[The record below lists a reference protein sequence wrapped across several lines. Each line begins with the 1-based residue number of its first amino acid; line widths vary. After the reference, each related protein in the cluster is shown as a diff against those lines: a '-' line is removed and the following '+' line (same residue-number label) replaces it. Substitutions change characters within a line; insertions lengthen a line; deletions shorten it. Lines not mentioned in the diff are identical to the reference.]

1 MRPTGFTAPGPRL
14 ATIESTARA
23 LRREVAAH
31 NRQVLLIALV
41 TAAFAAILWSL
52 LYGICGWLII
62 LGSTITEQSTFAI
75 PRGFSVVFAFA
86 ALCALIYTWIDNRL
100 HAHAL
105 PRDDKNAAAIAA
117 DFLLALPRIT
127 LSIWGTLRAW
137 LWLKGADRTLA
148 AALLHRLQ
156 RDRRVP
162 LHSLPVDLPDEPQRF
177 RILLAL
183 QIIRTIEMHRDRNE
197 AWLTLDSQR
206 PHSLFAS

>member
-1 MRPTGFTAPGPRL
+1 MRSTGFTAPGPRA

-23 LRREVAAH
+23 LRREVATH
-31 NRQVLLIALV
+31 NRQVLLIAFF
-41 TAAFAAILWSL
+41 TAFVAALLWSL
-52 LYGICGWLII
+52 LYAVCEWLTI
-62 LGSTITEQSTFAI
+62 LATTISEQSEFAI
-75 PRGFSVVFAFA
+75 PRGFGVIFAFA
-86 ALCALIYTWIDNRL
+86 ALCSLIYTWIDNRL

-105 PRDDKNAAAIAA
+105 PRDDKNAAAITA

-137 LWLKGADRTLA
+137 LWLDSADHTLA

-183 QIIRTIEMHRDRNE
+183 QIIRTIEMRRDGNE
-197 AWLTLDSQR
+197 SWLTLNSQR
-206 PHSLFAS
+206 PRSIFAA